1 MERDGALFDPA
12 EHSCKKTRSYGKL
25 SPMIVLF
32 TDFGGDGPYVG
43 QIEAVLARDAP
54 GTPVIGLL
62 NDAPAYDAK
71 RSAYLLASL
80 INVFPSKAVFLCVVD
95 PEVGGER
102 AALVV
107 EADERLFVGPDNGL
121 FEILLRRAARRAA
134 WTITWKPETLSRSF
148 HGRDLFAPVAALIA
162 GGKEIPGTAIDV
174 ESIRR
179 PEWPDDLDEIVYID
193 HYGNAMTGRRAATI
207 PATVVVEAGH
217 KRVTRATTFS
227 EVERGTPFWYEN
239 SSGLVEIAVN
249 QGRASDQLG
258 LVTGDTIAINS

>member
-1 MERDGALFDPA
+1 MPANSLAERR
-12 EHSCKKTRSYGKL
+12 TRTANSAA
-25 SPMIVLF
+25 MIVLF
-32 TDFGGDGPYVG
+32 TDLGGDGPYLG
-43 QIEAVLARDAP
+43 QIDAVLARDAP
-54 GTPVIGLL
+54 STRVIGLL

-80 INVFPSKAVFLCVVD
+80 IDVFPSEAVFLCVVD

-102 AALVV
+102 AALVI
-107 EADERLFVGPDNGL
+107 EADERRFVGPDNGL
-121 FEILLRRAARRAA
+121 FEIVVRRAARRAA
-134 WTITWKPETLSRSF
+134 WTITWRPASLSPSF

-162 GGKEIPGTAIDV
+162 GGEEIPGTAIDV
-174 ESIRR
+174 ETIRR

-193 HYGNAMTGRRAATI
+193 RYGNAITGRRAVTV
-207 PATVVVEAGH
+207 PATVAVEAGH
-217 KRVTRATTFS
+217 ERITRATTFS

-258 LVTGDTIAINS
+258 LATGDAITIDP

>member
-1 MERDGALFDPA
+1 MPANFLAER
-12 EHSCKKTRSYGKL
+12 RSRTANL
-25 SPMIVLF
+25 AAMIVLF

-54 GTPVIGLL
+54 GTRVVGLL

-80 INVFPSKAVFLCVVD
+80 IDVFPTEAVFLCVVD

-121 FEILLRRAARRAA
+121 FEILVRRATRRAA
-134 WTITWKPETLSRSF
+134 WTITWRPATLSRSF

-179 PEWPDDLDEIVYID
+179 PEWPDDLDEII
-193 HYGNAMTGRRAATI
+193 
-207 PATVVVEAGH
+207 
-217 KRVTRATTFS
+217 
-227 EVERGTPFWYEN
+227 
-239 SSGLVEIAVN
+239 
-249 QGRASDQLG
+249 
-258 LVTGDTIAINS
+258 

>member
-1 MERDGALFDPA
+1 MPTNILAERRARTANLA
-12 EHSCKKTRSYGKL
+12 A
-25 SPMIVLF
+25 MIVLF

-54 GTPVIGLL
+54 GTRVIGLL

-80 INVFPSKAVFLCVVD
+80 IDVFPSEAVFLCVVD

-121 FEILLRRAARRAA
+121 FEILVRRATRRGA
-134 WTITWKPETLSRSF
+134 WTITWRPETLSQSF

-162 GGKEIPGTAIDV
+162 SGEEIPGTAIDV

-179 PEWPDDLDEIVYID
+179 PEWPDDLDEIIYID

-217 KRVTRATTFS
+217 ERMTRATTFS
-227 EVERGTPFWYEN
+227 KVERGTPFWYEN

-249 QGRASDQLG
+249 QGSASDQLG
-258 LVTGDTIAINS
+258 LVTGDAIAVNS